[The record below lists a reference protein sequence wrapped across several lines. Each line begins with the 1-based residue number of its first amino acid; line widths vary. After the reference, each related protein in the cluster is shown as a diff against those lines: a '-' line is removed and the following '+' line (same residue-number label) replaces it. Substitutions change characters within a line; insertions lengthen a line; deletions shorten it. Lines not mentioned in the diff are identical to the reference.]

1 MAAVVTLALMGG
13 LLGLG
18 LAFAADIL
26 KVEADKRVQGVKER
40 LPGLDCGACGFPGCE
55 AFAEGIIEGEVDTF
69 SQCKPGK
76 NTHYDAIVEYLAD
89 QPNKD
94 GSKVSLKR

>member
-40 LPGLDCGACGFPGCE
+40 LPG
-55 AFAEGIIEGEVDTF
+55 
-69 SQCKPGK
+69 
-76 NTHYDAIVEYLAD
+76 
-89 QPNKD
+89 
-94 GSKVSLKR
+94 